1 MDRGDKIF
9 LTVLFSSSILFL
21 AFLIYLSDIQDE
33 KVAADRI
40 RCEAKN
46 GVYLD
51 RTFRSGKSTSHL
63 YTCIN
68 KDIVIE
74 DY

>member
-1 MDRGDKIF
+1 MDNNDKA
-9 LTVLFSSSILFL
+9 VLAIVFGSSILLL
-21 AFLIYLSDIQDE
+21 AFLIFMSSKQDE

-40 RCEAKN
+40 RCEAK
-46 GVYLD
+46 GGIYLD
-51 RTFRSGKSTSHL
+51 RTFQSGKTTSHL

>member
-1 MDRGDKIF
+1 MDSQDK
-9 LTVLFSSSILFL
+9 TVLVVVFGSSILLL
-21 AFLIYLSDIQDE
+21 AFLITMSSWQED
-33 KVAADRI
+33 KVAADRS
-40 RCEAKN
+40 RCEAK
-46 GVYLD
+46 GGIYLD
-51 RTFRSGKSTSHL
+51 RTYHSGKTTSHL

>member
-1 MDRGDKIF
+1 MDNNDKAF
-9 LTVLFSSSILFL
+9 LNIVFGSSILLL
-21 AFLIYLSDIQDE
+21 AFLIYMSVKQED

-51 RTFRSGKSTSHL
+51 RTYRSGKTTSHL